1 MLPNGC
7 WGDVHDFLNDQKAS
21 LAAFSP
27 RHHPQHGHDPG
38 HFRLDRCGFAVPC
51 RRRAP
56 RVAPCGALSRRDGSR
71 GGCPARSGAHRR
83 PWPRSLTQA
92 LSGPGK
98 GSWVVRRRCRRW
110 PRSASRAVVVRG
122 RCWGCPPPE
131 VGRGATPMR
140 LPTPCP
146 PRGLLRLMPWP
157 IRAPSGGGGGGGVR
171 AASCVAVR
179 RGRCSSWS
187 QAGGGSTG
195 RSGADPK
202 LVAVWRRR
210 GGSGPA
216 PTPWHMLR
224 CARAS
229 GRVLRRAARAA
240 PCHTHRHA
248 GDRWLV
254 AAAVVRWCGAQGPVL
269 VLTVLSGARG
279 GCGSR
284 GCAGPGASV
293 RAPVLVMMRQW
304 PSGRRRRDR
313 HSAKLPMPVP
323 AGALCGPRPRPAP
336 VTE

>member
-1 MLPNGC
+1 
-7 WGDVHDFLNDQKAS
+7 
-21 LAAFSP
+21 
-27 RHHPQHGHDPG
+27 
-38 HFRLDRCGFAVPC
+38 
-51 RRRAP
+51 
-56 RVAPCGALSRRDGSR
+56 VAR
-71 GGCPARSGAHRR
+71 
-83 PWPRSLTQA
+83 
-92 LSGPGK
+92 
-98 GSWVVRRRCRRW
+98 
-110 PRSASRAVVVRG
+110 RAVVVRG

-140 LPTPCP
+140 LPTLCP

-157 IRAPSGGGGGGGVR
+157 IRAPGGGGGGGGVR

-224 CARAS
+224 SARAS
-229 GRVLRRAARAA
+229 GRVLRRAARAG
-240 PCHTHRHA
+240 PSSHHTHHHA
-248 GDRWLV
+248 GGRWLV

-269 VLTVLSGARG
+269 VLTVPSGA
-279 GCGSR
+279 CGSCGSS

-293 RAPVLVMMRQW
+293 RAPVLVMMLVWPAPWPAQRQ
-304 PSGRRRRDR
+304 
-313 HSAKLPMPVP
+313 SAD
-323 AGALCGPRPRPAP
+323 AGARGSAVPRPRPTP
-336 VTE
+336 VTECCRQCERRRWVVDVDCAVTSGRQECRCRRQCESACAQLELARGAQVTLPVFLCAGREDGARSPNNGHFVPRPSHPIHAQHGKGAVAVPVHHD